1 MADELRSEL
10 TSDVAAVVGASHVL
24 VAPDLTARYR
34 TDWTGRF
41 GGHDA
46 VVVRPATIDETS
58 AVIRIALVRG
68 VPVVPQG
75 GNTGLVGGSVPSSD
89 GAIVLSTDRLTTIGA
104 LDYRA
109 GQITVGAGV
118 TLSALGDALEGSGW
132 RFAVDLGARDSA
144 TIGGMVATNAGGM
157 RVFRFGP
164 MRAQVMGL
172 EYVRADGEVVQRL
185 GGLVKDNTG
194 YDVAS
199 LICGSEGTLAI
210 VTAVRLRLVVDPTER
225 TTALLGFRTAVDARH
240 AAWALRRAC
249 PAVEVIEYIS
259 GACADLVSSVGGVDR
274 PIEAPE
280 LLLVEA
286 AAESGTTE
294 LLGDAAAALEDV
306 VLDVAVAEDEARRSQ
321 LWRFRDDITT
331 SLATL
336 GPVAK
341 YDVSIPSRAV
351 DVFRSEVGS
360 VVGAFDADAW
370 WFGHVCDD
378 NLHLNVTRLDPRRA
392 VDLDGSVLALVAGH
406 GGSISA
412 EHGIGRSK
420 ARYLHLARSSV
431 EIELFRAV
439 KAAFDP
445 HGILNPGVILEA

>member
-1 MADELRSEL
+1 MATDLIKALIE
-10 TSDVAAVVGASHVL
+10 VVGRRYV
-24 VAPDLTARYR
+24 VADSDLSARYR

-58 AVIRIALVRG
+58 AVIRIALARG

-89 GAIVLSTDRLTTIGA
+89 GAIILSTERLTTIGA
-104 LDYRA
+104 LDDRA

-118 TLSALGDALEGSGW
+118 TLSALGDALDGSGW

-185 GGLVKDNTG
+185 GGVVKDNTG

-225 TTALLGFRTAVDARH
+225 TTALLGFRTAAEARN
-240 AAWALRRAC
+240 AAWALRNAC
-249 PAVEVIEYIS
+249 PVVEVVEYIS
-259 GACADLVSSVGGVDR
+259 GPCADLVSSVVGIER
-274 PIEAPE
+274 PIDAPE

-286 AAESGTTE
+286 GAESGTTG
-294 LLGDAAAALEDV
+294 LLGDAVAALGDV
-306 VLDVAVAEDEARRSQ
+306 VLNVAAAAGDARRSP
-321 LWRFRDDITT
+321 LRRFRDDITT

-351 DVFRSEVGS
+351 DVFRAEVGS

-378 NLHLNVTRLDPRRA
+378 NLHLNVTGLDPGRVA
-392 VDLDGSVLALVAGH
+392 DLDGSVLALVAVH

-420 ARYLHLARSSV
+420 AGYLNLARSSV
-431 EIELFRAV
+431 EVELFRRI

-445 HGILNPGVILEA
+445 LGILNPGVILEA

>member
-1 MADELRSEL
+1 MATDLIKALIE
-10 TSDVAAVVGASHVL
+10 VVGRRYV
-24 VAPDLTARYR
+24 VADSDLSARYR

-58 AVIRIALVRG
+58 AVIRIALARG
-68 VPVVPQG
+68 LPVVPQG

-89 GAIVLSTDRLTTIGA
+89 GAIILSTERLTTIGA
-104 LDYRA
+104 LDDRA

-118 TLSALGDALEGSGW
+118 TLSALGDALDGSGW

-157 RVFRFGP
+157 RVFRFGA

-185 GGLVKDNTG
+185 GGVVKDNTG

-225 TTALLGFRTAVDARH
+225 TTALLGFRTAAEARN
-240 AAWALRRAC
+240 AAWALRNAC
-249 PAVEVIEYIS
+249 PVVEVVEYIS
-259 GACADLVSSVGGVDR
+259 GPCADLVSSVVGIER
-274 PIEAPE
+274 PIDAPE

-286 AAESGTTE
+286 GAESGTTG
-294 LLGDAAAALEDV
+294 LLGDAVAALGDV
-306 VLDVAVAEDEARRSQ
+306 VLNVAVAEGDARRSQ

-351 DVFRSEVGS
+351 DVFRAEVGS

-378 NLHLNVTRLDPRRA
+378 NLHLNVTGLDPGRVA
-392 VDLDGSVLALVAGH
+392 DLDGSVLALVAVH

-420 ARYLHLARSSV
+420 AGYLNLARSSV
-431 EIELFRAV
+431 EVELFRRI

-445 HGILNPGVILEA
+445 LGILNPGVILEA